1 MRRDQRNITYQ
12 YSFHELKTNLG
23 VILPRVDLSRAQHHR
38 RLSAAGPGAAGP
50 STVSPSSSAPEKKHG
65 NKNTAADA
73 RTRQRTI
80 MGICQSCCSGQSRD
94 GLYEPVLADS
104 EREAVA
110 DLLQYLENRGETDFF
125 SGEPLRALSTL
136 VFSENI
142 DLQRSASLTFA
153 EITERDVRQV
163 DRDTLEPILFLLQS
177 PDIEVQRAASA
188 ALGNLA
194 VNTENKVLIVHLGGL
209 TPLIRQMLS
218 QNVEVQ
224 CNAVGCITNLAT
236 HEENKAKI
244 ARSGALGPLT
254 RLAKS
259 RDMRV
264 QRNATGALLNMTHS
278 DENRQQLVNAGAIPV
293 LVQLLSS
300 PDVDVQYYC
309 TTALSNI
316 AVDATNRR
324 KLASSEPKLVQSLV
338 NLMDSSSPKVQCQA
352 ALALRNLASD
362 EKYQL
367 DIVRANGLPPLL
379 RLLQSSYLPL
389 ILSAVACI
397 RNISIH
403 PMNESP
409 IIEANFLKP
418 LVDLLGSTDNEEI
431 QCHAISTLR
440 NLAASSDRNK
450 ALVLDAGAVQKCKQL
465 VLDVPVSVQS
475 EMTAAIAVLA
485 LSDDLKSHLL
495 NLGVCDVLIPLTH
508 SPSIEVQ
515 GNSAA
520 ALGNLSSKVGDYS
533 IFVQNWNEPN
543 GGIHGYLSRFLQ
555 SGDAT
560 FQHIAV
566 WTLLQLFESEDKAL
580 IGLIGKADDIVEHIR
595 NIANRQVEA
604 EPDYEEDEGE
614 VVNLAQRCLELLGQS
629 MSKAHIEG

>member
-1 MRRDQRNITYQ
+1 
-12 YSFHELKTNLG
+12 
-23 VILPRVDLSRAQHHR
+23 
-38 RLSAAGPGAAGP
+38 
-50 STVSPSSSAPEKKHG
+50 
-65 NKNTAADA
+65 
-73 RTRQRTI
+73 
-80 MGICQSCCSGQSRD
+80 MGICSSQCCGGKSRD
-94 GLYEPVLADS
+94 GLYEPVLADN

-110 DLLQYLENRGETDFF
+110 DLLQYLENRNETDFF
-125 SGEPLRALSTL
+125 SGEPLRALTTL
-136 VFSENI
+136 VYSDNI

-153 EITERDVRQV
+153 EITERDVREV
-163 DRDTLEPILFLLQS
+163 DSDTLEPILALLQS
-177 PDIEVQRAASA
+177 PDLEVQRAASA

-194 VNTENKVLIVHLGGL
+194 VNTANKVLIVNLGGL
-209 TPLIRQMLS
+209 EPLKRQMLS
-218 QNVEVQ
+218 PNVEVQ

-236 HEENKAKI
+236 HEDNKAKI

-278 DENRQQLVNAGAIPV
+278 DENRQQLVNAGALPV

-316 AVDATNRR
+316 AVDSNNRR
-324 KLASSEPKLVQSLV
+324 KLSQTEPKLVQSLV

-367 DIVRANGLPPLL
+367 DIVRASGLPPLL

-409 IIEANFLKP
+409 IIEAGFLKP
-418 LVDLLGSTDNEEI
+418 LVELLGSTDNEEI

-450 ALVLDAGAVQKCKQL
+450 ALVLEAGAVQKCKQL
-465 VLDVPVSVQS
+465 VLDVPVNVQS

-485 LSDDLKSHLL
+485 LSDELKMHLL
-495 NLGVCDVLIPLTH
+495 GLGVFDVLIPLTQ
-508 SPSIEVQ
+508 SSSIEVQ

-520 ALGNLSSKVGDYS
+520 AMGNLSSKVGDYS
-533 IFVQNWNEPN
+533 MFIQYWPEPS
-543 GGIHGYLSRFLQ
+543 GGIHGYLSRFLA

-560 FQHIAV
+560 FQHIAI
-566 WTLLQLFESEDKAL
+566 WTLLQLLESEDKRLMNL
-580 IGLIGKADDIVEHIR
+580 IAKSDEIVEVVKQ
-595 NIANRQVEA
+595 IANRPVGSDNEF
-604 EPDYEEDEGE
+604 EEDDEGE
-614 VVNLAQRCLELLGQS
+614 VVNLSQRCLELLGQNNPKS
-629 MSKAHIEG
+629 HIEG

>member
-1 MRRDQRNITYQ
+1 M
-12 YSFHELKTNLG
+12 G
-23 VILPRVDLSRAQHHR
+23 VCS
-38 RLSAAGPGAAGP
+38 
-50 STVSPSSSAPEKKHG
+50 ST
-65 NKNTAADA
+65 
-73 RTRQRTI
+73 
-80 MGICQSCCSGQSRD
+80 CCGGKSRD
-94 GLYEPVLADS
+94 ALYENVLS
-104 EREAVA
+104 ENEQEAVA
-110 DLLQYLENRGETDFF
+110 ELLQYLENRAETDFF
-125 SGEPLRALSTL
+125 TGEPLRALSTL
-136 VFSENI
+136 VYSDNI

-153 EITERDVRQV
+153 EITERDVRAV
-163 DRDTLEPILFLLQS
+163 DRDTLGPILFLLEN
-177 PDIEVQRAASA
+177 PDVEVQRAASA

-194 VNTENKVLIVHLGGL
+194 VNTENKVLIVQLGGL
-209 TPLIRQMLS
+209 QSLIRQMMS
-218 QNVEVQ
+218 PNVEVQ

-236 HEENKAKI
+236 HEDNKAKI

-259 RDMRV
+259 KDMRV

-316 AVDATNRR
+316 AVDAVNRR
-324 KLASSEPKLVQSLV
+324 KLAETEPRLVQYLV
-338 NLMDSSSPKVQCQA
+338 NLTESPSPKVQCQA

-367 DIVRANGLPPLL
+367 EIVHAHGLKPLL
-379 RLLQSSYLPL
+379 RLLRSSYLPL

-403 PMNESP
+403 PQNESP
-409 IIEANFLKP
+409 IIEAGFLKP

-450 ALVLDAGAVQKCKQL
+450 SLVLEAGAVQKCKQL
-465 VLDVPVSVQS
+465 VLEVPVTVQS

-485 LSDDLKSHLL
+485 LSDELKTHLL
-495 NLGVCDVLIPLTH
+495 GLGVFEVLIPLTK
-508 SPSIEVQ
+508 SPSVEVQ

-533 IFVQNWNEPN
+533 IFVQNWTEPSD
-543 GGIHGYLSRFLQ
+543 GIHGYLSRFLA

-560 FQHIAV
+560 FQHIAI
-566 WTLLQLFESEDKAL
+566 WTLLQLLESEDKKL
-580 IGLIGKADDIVEHIR
+580 IGLIGKSDDIVDMIKQ
-595 NIANRQVEA
+595 IANRQMESDNEA
-604 EPDYEEDEGE
+604 EDDDEGE
-614 VVNLAQRCLELLGQS
+614 VVNLAQRCLELLGQGA
-629 MSKAHIEG
+629 SKSHIEG

>member
-1 MRRDQRNITYQ
+1 
-12 YSFHELKTNLG
+12 
-23 VILPRVDLSRAQHHR
+23 
-38 RLSAAGPGAAGP
+38 
-50 STVSPSSSAPEKKHG
+50 
-65 NKNTAADA
+65 
-73 RTRQRTI
+73 
-80 MGICQSCCSGQSRD
+80 MGICSSSCCGGRARD

-153 EITERDVRQV
+153 EITERDVREV

-194 VNTENKVLIVHLGGL
+194 VDTENKVLIVQLGGL
-209 TPLIRQMLS
+209 TPLIRQMMS
-218 QNVEVQ
+218 PNVEVQ

-316 AVDATNRR
+316 AVDASNRR
-324 KLASSEPKLVQSLV
+324 KLAQSEPKLVQSLV
-338 NLMDSSSPKVQCQA
+338 NLMDSTSPKVQCQA

-367 DIVRANGLPPLL
+367 DIVRANGLHPLL

-403 PMNESP
+403 PLNESP
-409 IIEANFLKP
+409 IIETNFLKP

-465 VLDVPVSVQS
+465 VLDVPITVQS

-495 NLGVCDVLIPLTH
+495 NLGVCGVLIPLTH

-520 ALGNLSSKVGDYS
+520 ALGNLSSKGESTSPPLKHKLTKAVGDYS
-533 IFVQNWNEPN
+533 IFVQNWTEPQ
-543 GGIHGYLSRFLQ
+543 GGIHGYLCRFLQ

-566 WTLLQLFESEDKAL
+566 WTLLQLFESEDKTL
-580 IGLIGKADDIVEHIR
+580 IGLIGKAEDIIEHIR
-595 NIANRQVEA
+595 SIANRQIETDN
-604 EPDYEEDEGE
+604 EFEDEDEGE

>member
-1 MRRDQRNITYQ
+1 MLWRYAYTT
-12 YSFHELKTNLG
+12 S
-23 VILPRVDLSRAQHHR
+23 SARAQI
-38 RLSAAGPGAAGP
+38 L
-50 STVSPSSSAPEKKHG
+50 TVSCVCAG
-65 NKNTAADA
+65 
-73 RTRQRTI
+73 RTKV
-80 MGICQSCCSGQSRD
+80 D
-94 GLYEPVLADS
+94 YDNVLADS

-110 DLLQYLENRGETDFF
+110 DLLNYLENRSETDFF
-125 SGEPLRALSTL
+125 SGEPLAALSTL
-136 VFSENI
+136 VYSQNI

-153 EITERDVRQV
+153 EITERDVRPV
-163 DRDTLEPILFLLQS
+163 DRATLEPILFLLES

-194 VNTENKVLIVHLGGL
+194 VDGSNKVLIVSLGGL
-209 TPLIRQMLS
+209 TPLIRQMNS
-218 QNVEVQ
+218 PNVEVQ

-236 HEENKAKI
+236 HEDNKARI
-244 ARSGALGPLT
+244 ARSGALAPLT

-259 RDMRV
+259 KDMRV

-278 DENRQQLVNAGAIPV
+278 DDNRQQLVSAGAIPV
-293 LVQLLSS
+293 LVSLLSS
-300 PDVDVQYYC
+300 PDTDVQYYC

-316 AVDATNRR
+316 AVDSANRKR
-324 KLASSEPKLVQSLV
+324 LAQTETKLVQSLV
-338 NLMDSSSPKVQCQA
+338 HLMKGQAPKVQCQA

-367 DIVRANGLPPLL
+367 DIVRAGGLPPLL
-379 RLLQSSYLPL
+379 NLLQSSYLPL

-409 IIEANFLKP
+409 IIDAGFLRP

-450 ALVLDAGAVQKCKQL
+450 QLVLEAGAVQKCKEL
-465 VLDVPVSVQS
+465 VLDVPLSVQS

-485 LSDDLKSHLL
+485 LSDELKPELL
-495 NLGVCDVLIPLTH
+495 NLGVFEVLIPLTE
-508 SPSIEVQ
+508 SESIEVQ

-533 IFVQNWNEPN
+533 LFLSSWNQPS
-543 GGIHGYLSRFLQ
+543 GGIHGYLARFLN
-555 SGDAT
+555 SGDPT
-560 FQHIAV
+560 FQHIAI
-566 WTLLQLFESEDKAL
+566 WTLLQLLESGDKKLIDTINKSSDVMDVVRQISEKSVESEGEGDGAESED
-580 IGLIGKADDIVEHIR
+580 G
-595 NIANRQVEA
+595 EA
-604 EPDYEEDEGE
+604 E
-614 VVNLAQRCLELLGQS
+614 VVALARRCLEISSGGDAQPKS
-629 MSKAHIEG
+629 GSYASSDKT